1 MFKGLLTV
9 SGSIELPQ
17 FWPTGGSD
25 ADTAS
30 ITVNAKSFEF
40 TADPSKKPRR
50 TRVFEGAKV
59 GKKLVIRG
67 GGKVTVRLQ
76 GIDAPELHFPPVIK
90 GVKGSGTK
98 YRQLLGETSTAKLRT
113 FATNGRPNVVP
124 CQVVTRIDKPNDA
137 FDKYGRL
144 IGDVLIGSGSKQ
156 VNVVQWLAKNGWAF
170 PSYYNSML
178 PSEIKALQGFC
189 NQARKKGRGTWP
201 HLTEVVGPPDLTLTY
216 HAGGPFNAQS
226 EQADRGPVLNP
237 KLFRR
242 RLRYAI
248 LRQNNQAPPTFKDY
262 LRTDKSPWTTVA
274 AFLKNPNMKRPKN
287 TLADLMAA
295 GDVVTKGPGE
305 LVFFE
310 ATATLTKNGKRV
322 TGWTFV

>member
-30 ITVNAKSFEF
+30 ITVNSKSFEF

-59 GKKLVIRG
+59 GTKLVIRG

-113 FATNGRPNVVP
+113 FATNAGPTSSLVRWSHGSTSRTMPSPAKGSPDRTRRNADRADLP
-124 CQVVTRIDKPNDA
+124 DAVTR
-137 FDKYGRL
+137 
-144 IGDVLIGSGSKQ
+144 
-156 VNVVQWLAKNGWAF
+156 
-170 PSYYNSML
+170 
-178 PSEIKALQGFC
+178 
-189 NQARKKGRGTWP
+189 
-201 HLTEVVGPPDLTLTY
+201 
-216 HAGGPFNAQS
+216 
-226 EQADRGPVLNP
+226 
-237 KLFRR
+237 
-242 RLRYAI
+242 
-248 LRQNNQAPPTFKDY
+248 PTFV
-262 LRTDKSPWTTVA
+262 SP
-274 AFLKNPNMKRPKN
+274 
-287 TLADLMAA
+287 
-295 GDVVTKGPGE
+295 
-305 LVFFE
+305 FFHPI
-310 ATATLTKNGKRV
+310 ACNSRSFFALTN
-322 TGWTFV
+322 